1 MESWCKSLD
10 LDVICNQL
18 EIDNGILTGCF
29 IDGDCGY
36 LEKVNRIKNKY
47 DLTQYSIIYAY
58 GDTPNDYAMLELA
71 HRKYYKWQ
79 EIN

>member
-1 MESWCKSLD
+1 
-10 LDVICNQL
+10 
-18 EIDNGILTGCF
+18 
-29 IDGDCGY
+29 
-36 LEKVNRIKNKY
+36 
-47 DLTQYSIIYAY
+47 Y

>member
-1 MESWCKSLD
+1 
-10 LDVICNQL
+10 
-18 EIDNGILTGCF
+18 
-29 IDGDCGY
+29 
-36 LEKVNRIKNKY
+36 
-47 DLTQYSIIYAY
+47 IYAN